1 MKINLE
7 EETIEILPELW
18 KAEGQLKED
27 IKDKIEAGNFEVV
40 EETMA
45 LRELTTTLEKYSKI
59 EIKLTNE
66 FIEKAHSGAGNK
78 GVTFEEYL
86 RMLLLE

>member
-7 EETIEILPELW
+7 DENIEILSDLW
-18 KAEGQLKED
+18 KNEGQLKED
-27 IKDKIEAGNFEVV
+27 IKGKIEAGDFDVV

-45 LRELTTTLEKYSKI
+45 LRELTTTLERYSKI
-59 EIKLTNE
+59 EIKLTND
-66 FIEKAHSGAGNK
+66 FIEKSHSNAGDR

-86 RMLLLE
+86 RMLLLG